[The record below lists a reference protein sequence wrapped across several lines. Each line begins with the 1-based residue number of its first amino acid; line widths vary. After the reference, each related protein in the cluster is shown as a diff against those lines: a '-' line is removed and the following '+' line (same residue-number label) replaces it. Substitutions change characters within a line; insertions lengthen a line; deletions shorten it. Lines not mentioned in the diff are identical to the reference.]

1 MGIGAETSIPYCGIN
16 SMPKG
21 TKSRSREAVESPIER
36 LLTRKSLVK
45 TALGLAFIAIDARHN
60 ASRDAFF

>member
-1 MGIGAETSIPYCGIN
+1 
-16 SMPKG
+16 MPKG

-45 TALGLAFIAIDARHN
+45 TALGLAIIAIDARHN